1 MHLQFTYTPVLY
13 SNGTMKLNL
22 PSGEEF
28 HFIFIPQAQQ
38 KAFKQAWTNRCLA
51 LIIRCLKTH
60 LPRFLH

>member
-1 MHLQFTYTPVLY
+1 MHLQFTYTPVFY

-38 KAFKQAWTNRCLA
+38 EAFKQACTNILGQ
-51 LIIRCLKTH
+51 TDV
-60 LPRFLH
+60 